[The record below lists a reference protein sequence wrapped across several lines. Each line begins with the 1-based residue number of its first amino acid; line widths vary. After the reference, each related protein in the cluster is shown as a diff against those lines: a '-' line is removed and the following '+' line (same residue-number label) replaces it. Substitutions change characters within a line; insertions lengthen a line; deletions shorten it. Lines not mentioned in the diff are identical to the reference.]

1 LARRRGFKLHYFSGV
16 FCYISIKRLFNSNVC
31 LTLWEQ
37 FDIKYMSDKREHI
50 LLIAERLFGEKGF
63 DGTSVRDIAQSAGV
77 NLAMISY
84 YFGSKEKLLEAMIQF
99 RSEYIF
105 GILEELNKDQSLSP
119 WDKIDRLVDFYVDR
133 ILNNLPFHNIMHQEA
148 TAFRSDEIK
157 EKIIALKMRNLE
169 QITKII
175 SDGQEK
181 KLFRRVDIAM
191 TVGTIMGTIL
201 TYTQSRVYS
210 CNILA
215 IREDEDDEVFR
226 EKLSKRLKAHLK
238 HLLRA
243 HLDIRNDIGAT
254 ES

>member
-1 LARRRGFKLHYFSGV
+1 
-16 FCYISIKRLFNSNVC
+16 
-31 LTLWEQ
+31 
-37 FDIKYMSDKREHI
+37 MSDKREHI
-50 LLIAERLFGEKGF
+50 LIVAERLFGERGF

-99 RSEYIF
+99 RSEYTY

-119 WDKIDRLVDFYVDR
+119 WDKIDRLVEFYVDR
-133 ILNNLPFHNIMHQEA
+133 ILNNLPFHNIMYQEA
-148 TAFRSDEIK
+148 TAFRSEEIK

-169 QITKII
+169 QINKII
-175 SDGQEK
+175 TDGQEK
-181 KLFRRVDIAM
+181 KLFRRVDIPM
-191 TVGTIMGTIL
+191 TVGTIMGTISA
-201 TYTQSRVYS
+201 YTQSRVYS

-215 IREDEDDEVFR
+215 IREDADDNVFR

-243 HLDIRNDIGAT
+243 HLDIRNDTGPI